1 MFFKNQII
9 VPMGNDNK
17 TKLIASSSVH
27 ITNIN
32 SVLKNIKSDVRAD
45 LIRMDQYN
53 IIIMMNKITSISD
66 L

>member
-17 TKLIASSSVH
+17 TRLIASSSVH

-53 IIIMMNKITSISD
+53 IIIIMNKIISISD

>member
-53 IIIMMNKITSISD
+53 IIIIMNKIISISD